1 MTAGS
6 AHDSRRAAAFAATA
20 RRALDNKTKPPGSL
34 GRLESVAVRLA
45 VLQETLEPDVER
57 ARVSVFAADHGI
69 AAEGVS
75 AYPPQVTAEMT
86 RTFTRGGAAICVLA
100 AAGGMDVEVIDVGVD
115 AAPDTL
121 PGVVGAKVRRGS
133 RNFLHEP
140 AMTPA
145 ELEAALE
152 AGRAAARRAAH
163 AGVRALGLGEMGIG
177 NTTAAA
183 AVLSALTGASA
194 ERTAGRGTGVDDAG
208 LMRKRAVVERGLV
221 RHAAAICGGR
231 AEGPDPRHALGCVGG
246 LELAAIAGA
255 ALEAATLGLAVVAD
269 GFIST
274 VAILAAASIA
284 AAEGLP
290 PVAPALFFGHRSA
303 EAGHGLALEALAA
316 FGPDGDPLDTRPLL
330 ELDLRLGEGT
340 GAALAIP
347 ILRAAARVLRDM
359 ATFAEAGVSGGEAR

>member
-1 MTAGS
+1 VTETIIRRPAVCGS
-6 AHDSRRAAAFAATA
+6 DA
-20 RRALDNKTKPPGSL
+20 RHALDHKTKPPGSL
-34 GRLESVAVRLA
+34 GRLESLAVRLA
-45 VLQETLEPDVER
+45 VLQQTLGPEVER
-57 ARVSVFAADHGI
+57 AQISIFAADHGV

-75 AYPPQVTAEMT
+75 AYPAQVTAQMT
-86 RTFTRGGAAICVLA
+86 RTFVRGGAAICVLA
-100 AAGGMDVEVIDVGVD
+100 AAGGVEVEVIDVGVD

-121 PGVVGAKVRRGS
+121 PGIVAAKVRRGS
-133 RNFLHEP
+133 RNLLYEP
-140 AMTPA
+140 AMTPE

-152 AGRAAARRAAH
+152 VGRAAARRAAD

-194 ERTAGRGTGVDDAG
+194 ERTVGRGTGIDDRG
-208 LMRKRAVVERGLV
+208 LVRKREVVERGLL
-221 RHAAAICGGR
+221 RHAAAIGGT
-231 AEGPDPRHALGCVGG
+231 GHPDPRQALACLGG

-255 ALEAATLGLAVVAD
+255 ALEAPRHGLAVVAD

-274 VAILAAASIA
+274 VAILTAASMVT
-284 AAEGLP
+284 AERLEP
-290 PVAPALFFGHRSA
+290 IAPALFFAHRSA
-303 EAGHGLALEALAA
+303 ELGHGLALEALAKVA
-316 FGPDGDPLDTRPLL
+316 APDGEPLDTRPLL

-359 ATFAEAGVSGGEAR
+359 ATFEEAGVSACGR